1 MSRCSYFRREI
12 TTDDLNKHIAAYI
25 GELPNV
31 SKLIKCKN
39 IEDDIIQANV
49 EEITIGGSLSVGK
62 SDDFC

>member
-1 MSRCSYFRREI
+1 MLVFCREI

-31 SKLIKCKN
+31 PKLIKCKK